1 MNKESQNGNKAR
13 LKNRIERHKKK
24 KWTQVEE
31 EKLDNLEKKIETK
44 KKLKPKLQG
53 LEALLP
59 NDKKQQDNTERHHN
73 YEGIDKPQENW
84 FP

>member
-1 MNKESQNGNKAR
+1 M
-13 LKNRIERHKKK
+13 KKK
-24 KWTQVEE
+24 KKQTRKRNKQMIMIKKKKEKKE
-31 EKLDNLEKKIETK
+31 KISFQAEKLDNLEKKIETK

-73 YEGIDKPQENW
+73 YEGIDKPQEN
-84 FP
+84 

>member
-44 KKLKPKLQG
+44 KKTQ
-53 LEALLP
+53 
-59 NDKKQQDNTERHHN
+59 T
-73 YEGIDKPQENW
+73 
-84 FP
+84 